1 MFKSMEKSFKNGTA
15 GLASVAVGAM
25 LLVGCS
31 TSGSLPPKIASGL
44 DGLRTEG
51 VTVRG
56 QIQKTVGTL
65 KELMSKPQS
74 DLSPQYQSFS
84 HELGVLGE
92 RIGEAK
98 RQRTATESVVKD
110 QFMAWDENLK
120 QLKNEESRQQAAARR
135 SDTDATYSDINQK
148 IAELR
153 KEATPFMTDLRDIR
167 QYLEGDLSKEGV
179 ETMKPTADRVFN
191 REAFVLKHLDDVI
204 EGLNNAMKRN

>member
-1 MFKSMEKSFKNGTA
+1 MVESGKKTFKDVKA
-15 GLASVAVGAM
+15 GLAAGLVGAM

-31 TSGSLPPKIASGL
+31 TSGSLPPKIAAGL

-65 KELMSKPQS
+65 KELMTKPQP

-84 HELGVLGE
+84 HELGVLE
-92 RIGEAK
+92 DRIGQALQ
-98 RQRTATESVVKD
+98 QRTATETVVKD
-110 QFMAWDENLK
+110 QFMAWDENLS
-120 QLKNEESRQQAAARR
+120 QLKNEESRQQAALRR
-135 SDTDATYSDINQK
+135 SDTDASYSDINQK

-153 KEATPFMTDLRDIR
+153 KEATPFMTDLKDIR
-167 QYLEGDLSKEGV
+167 QYLKGDLSKEGL
-179 ETMKPTADRVFN
+179 ETMKPTAERTFN
-191 REAFVLKHLDDVI
+191 REAFVIKRLDDVI

>member
-1 MFKSMEKSFKNGTA
+1 MVESGKKAFKDVKASLAA
-15 GLASVAVGAM
+15 GLVGAM

-31 TSGSLPPKIASGL
+31 TSASLPPKIASGL

-74 DLSPQYQSFS
+74 DLSPQFQSFS
-84 HELGVLGE
+84 HELGVLE
-92 RIGEAK
+92 DKIGMAQQ
-98 RQRTATESVVKD
+98 QRAATESVVKD

-120 QLKNEESRQQAAARR
+120 QLKNEESRQQAAVRR
-135 SDTDATYSDINQK
+135 TATEATYSDVQQK

-167 QYLEGDLSKEGV
+167 QYLKGDLSKEGL
-179 ETMKPTADRVFN
+179 ETMKPTAERTFN
-191 REAFVLKHLDDVI
+191 REAFVIKRLDDVI

>member
-1 MFKSMEKSFKNGTA
+1 MVESVKKAFKDGKASLAAGT
-15 GLASVAVGAM
+15 VGAI

-31 TSGSLPPKIASGL
+31 TSASLPPKIAAGL

-74 DLSPQYQSFS
+74 DLTPQYQSFS
-84 HELGVLGE
+84 HELGVLE
-92 RIGEAK
+92 DRIGVAQQ
-98 RQRTATESVVKD
+98 QRAATESVVRD

-120 QLKNEESRQQAAARR
+120 QLKNEESRQQAAVRR
-135 SDTDATYSDINQK
+135 SATDATYSDVQQK

-167 QYLEGDLSKEGV
+167 QYLKGDLSKEGL
-179 ETMKPTADRVFN
+179 ETMKPTAERAFN
-191 REAFVLKHLDDVI
+191 REAFVIKRLDDVI
-204 EGLNNAMKRN
+204 EALNNAMKRN